1 MSRKKSCE
9 KRRIADSH
17 RVCDPADD
25 PINLPVPENAAG
37 DMALEAEGNGMKLFI
52 TLDMANDAF
61 VENPSVEAARILR
74 ELAKRIENHPHFSDG
89 HEQCL
94 LDANG
99 NEVGFADV
107 VGDNVEMKLEAAL
120 IAWPKGK
127 KA

>member
-1 MSRKKSCE
+1 MR
-9 KRRIADSH
+9 
-17 RVCDPADD
+17 
-25 PINLPVPENAAG
+25 
-37 DMALEAEGNGMKLFI
+37 LFI
-52 TLDMANDAF
+52 EIDMSNDAF
-61 VENPSVEAARILR
+61 AENPSGEAARILKA
-74 ELAKRIENHPHFSDG
+74 LAKRIDGHPHFSEG